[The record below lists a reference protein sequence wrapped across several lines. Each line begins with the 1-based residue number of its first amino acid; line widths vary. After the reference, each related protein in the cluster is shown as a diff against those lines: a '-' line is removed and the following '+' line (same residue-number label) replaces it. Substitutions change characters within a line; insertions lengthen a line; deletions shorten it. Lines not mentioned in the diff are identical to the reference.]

1 MGNRIIIIEDEVLIA
16 LDIEQA
22 VDDAGCEV
30 AACART
36 IPEALDFLKNLQHD
50 GAVVDA
56 NLNGESA
63 RPVMEFLDRA
73 QTPYIVVSGYTR
85 DQLEFLSKDT
95 LLIGKPF
102 SMTELTASVRDRLR
116 AAVA

>member
-1 MGNRIIIIEDEVLIA
+1 LGNRIIIIEDEVLIA

-22 VDDAGCEV
+22 VADAGCEV
-30 AACART
+30 AGCART
-36 IPEALDFLKNLQHD
+36 IPEALDFLQNQDYD

-56 NLNGESA
+56 NLNGDSA
-63 RPVMEFLDRA
+63 RPVMEYLDRN

-85 DQLEFLSKDT
+85 DQLEFLSDET

-102 SMTELTASVRDRLR
+102 SMGELTSSIRGRLR
-116 AAVA
+116 APVA